1 MLGVL
6 NEAEFANP
14 DRYERWR
21 SKAMGWDEMRRRA
34 EGGIYDMRE
43 MKIRRGSV
51 LFRIGHSKSDR
62 GAVPNEINLSSPWWM
77 SDEAFLDI
85 CASVRITGI
94 ELQSLGRYKLSVADR
109 YGVFDTV
116 FQVVTCGPL
125 GAFRGVGVP
134 VFEGGEDGGT
144 LRPLAWPGH
153 EVPQYFI
160 PGLRDLDSNK
170 PTGLAAEAFVRRPEM
185 PVSIWMH
192 HLDRL
197 S

>member
-1 MLGVL
+1 MCV
-6 NEAEFANP
+6 EDHP
-14 DRYERWR
+14 ICVP
-21 SKAMGWDEMRRRA
+21 RA
-34 EGGIYDMRE
+34 VASHG
-43 MKIRRGSV
+43 
-51 LFRIGHSKSDR
+51 
-62 GAVPNEINLSSPWWM
+62 
-77 SDEAFLDI
+77 I
-85 CASVRITGI
+85 CAGIGPLSCVWVRII
-94 ELQSLGRYKLSVADR
+94 ARRYS

-134 VFEGGEDGGT
+134 VFEGGEDGGA
-144 LRPLAWPGH
+144 LRPLAWPGR
-153 EVPQYFI
+153 EIPQYFI